1 MEDLTKIL
9 QDDDEFNEAE
19 LKKYLSGETPAEDL
33 HAIEKK
39 MADSEFINDAVEGLQ
54 SFSSAKKMDDYVVQ
68 LNKKLHQQLEV
79 KKLRKE
85 KRKISGMLWIT
96 IAVVLILLLCVLG
109 FVIVKMQR
117 EKQQQNSSSVSQTF
131 ANPVYNTKNFIL

>member
-54 SFSSAKKMDDYVVQ
+54 SFSSAKKMDDYVAQ
-68 LNKKLHQQLEV
+68 LNKNLHQQLDA

-85 KRKISGMLWIT
+85 KRKISDMRWII
-96 IAVVLILLLCVLG
+96 IAVITVLLLCVLA
-109 FVIVKMQR
+109 FVVIKMQR
-117 EKQQQNSSSVSQTF
+117 EKQQQSGSSVSQTF